1 MSIKLSV
8 FNNLEGMEKAA
19 AIPIHICL
27 WIHAPLWLYISE
39 HTMWV
44 LVNIPSKQGVSQI
57 AKMTFSITAFQ
68 EGNPPFN
75 YFARS
80 VFQEMTLIY
89 LVSLVELLTLQC
101 PPVVSNQKTK
111 PCITALL
118 VKYST
123 VLIPLKMSINCPKL
137 YANQSK
143 EWQMKQHTQN
153 KQLPL

>member
-1 MSIKLSV
+1 MSTKLSV
-8 FNNLEGMEKAA
+8 CNNLEGMGKAA

-27 WIHAPLWLYISE
+27 WIHAPLQLYISE

-68 EGNPPFN
+68 EGNPHFN

-101 PPVVSNQKTK
+101 PSVVSNQKRK

-123 VLIPLKMSINCPKL
+123 VKSCSLIPLNMSINCPNL
-137 YANQSK
+137 YAD
-143 EWQMKQHTQN
+143 
-153 KQLPL
+153 